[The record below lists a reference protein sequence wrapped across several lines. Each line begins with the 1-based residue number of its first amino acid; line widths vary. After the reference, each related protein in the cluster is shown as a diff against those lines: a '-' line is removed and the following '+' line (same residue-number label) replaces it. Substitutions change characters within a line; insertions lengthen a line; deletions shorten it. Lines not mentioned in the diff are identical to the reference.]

1 MWAVVTGASSGIGME
16 MAKKLANKGY
26 NLVLVARNEDK
37 LKELASYL
45 DVECKVVAEDLT
57 GVGACERVFEA
68 CKDLNVS
75 VLVNNAGFGGH
86 GKFES
91 RPMETDSDMIS
102 LNIDALT
109 RLAHLFV
116 PVLKKVDGK
125 GYLLNVA
132 SSAGFLPGPG
142 MAVYYATKAYVLS
155 LSEALHEE
163 LKNDDVVVTS
173 LCPGPVETGF
183 SDVAGMDGVKAFE
196 SGLDS
201 AEFVAEKALQGLFK
215 GKAIVVPGVGLSF
228 ILNFVLRLLPRSV
241 VRSVSAKSMQKLD

>member
-26 NLVLVARNEDK
+26 NLVLVARSEDK
-37 LKELASYL
+37 LKELASTL

-57 GVGACERVFEA
+57 VVGSCERVFEA
-68 CKDLNVS
+68 CKGLNVLI
-75 VLVNNAGFGGH
+75 LVNNAGFGGH

-91 RPMETDSDMIS
+91 RSIETDSKMIS

-109 RLAHLFV
+109 RLTHLFV
-116 PVLKKVDGK
+116 PVLKEVDGT

-163 LKNDDVVVTS
+163 LKNDDVVVTA

-183 SDVAGMDGVKAFE
+183 SEVAGMDRVKAFQ
-196 SGLDS
+196 SGLAS

-215 GKAIVVPGVGLSF
+215 GKAIVVPGPGLSF
-228 ILNFVLRLLPRSV
+228 ILHFGLRFLPRNV
-241 VRSVSAKSMQKLD
+241 VRIISAKSMQKT